1 MEAWHARGGIG
12 WSCMPNA
19 TDLPVIVRF
28 TLSKALASDASKPLL
43 GFKVVPTAA
52 LNDVTCKS

>member
-1 MEAWHARGGIG
+1 
-12 WSCMPNA
+12 MPNA